1 MKKFTKRVITGRH
14 IGTPLS
20 VAVSMILLF
29 VLLSAGDA
37 GRAQA
42 QTQTSGDCSNGI
54 AVPDPSDNPG
64 LVSDCEALLAGRDT
78 LAGTASLN
86 WSADVA
92 MEDWDGVILS
102 DSPVRVTVLDFE
114 PDFDS
119 EGKALTGQIPPE
131 LGRLTYLEG
140 IYLGN
145 PNTVCSAGECRE
157 VDEREHSRLTGPIPA
172 ELGDLSNLEQ
182 LWLDENQL
190 TGGIPPELGN
200 LANLE
205 ELLLSDNNL
214 SGEIPAELGD
224 LSNLEQLWLSGNQLT
239 GCIPSDLGDVQ
250 DNDLDELGLPFCG
263 SVVTPSP
270 TPEPTPEPTAT
281 PEPTPTATPEAT
293 PEPPVDECVG
303 MVSDNSSITGN
314 WSSDCASE
322 GRNGSYASYY
332 TFTLTESADVT
343 LTAESS
349 VDTWMFLREGAGRD
363 GTVVDENDDHET
375 SEFSLASS
383 TDSGILESLD
393 AGTYTIEVT
402 TYTAGETGEFTL
414 TVSGLPAAV
423 TPTPEPSPTP
433 EPTATPGPTA
443 TPEPTATPTPEPTA
457 DECVG
462 MVSDNSS
469 ITGNWS
475 SDCASEGRNGSYASY
490 YTFTLTESADV
501 TLTADSSVDTWLFLR
516 EGAGRDGTV
525 VDENDDHETS
535 EFSLAS
541 STDSGILESLDVGT
555 YTIEVTTY
563 TAGETG
569 EFTLTISGLPA
580 AVIGPSPTPE
590 PTATPG
596 PTATPEPT
604 ATPTPEPPVDKCVG
618 MVSDNSSITGNW
630 SSDCASEGRNGSYA
644 SYYTFT
650 LTESADV
657 TLTAESSVD
666 TWMFLR
672 EGAGRDGTVVDEND
686 DHETSEFSLA
696 SSTDSGILE
705 SLDAGTY
712 TIEVTTYTAGETGEF
727 TLTVSG
733 LPAAVTPTPEPSPT
747 PEPTPEPT
755 PTPPDSTPIS
765 RDEFENSTPVG
776 YTGVDIRDSG
786 IVWGRPE
793 RFTSDSNY
801 GTVAYMLLGTIVG
814 CNFAD
819 TEADLSSKVYIKTQS
834 LGRLTGYESVS
845 VCRFTSRDWNSFS
858 GVRVTHLRFF
868 DESSPSNVREYVY
881 DDATGSYIETTPS
894 TTDPMPVPT
903 PVPPVTSV
911 PASPPNQRY
920 ARDGSTIVVSWDA
933 VAGADYYNVYYD
945 DFFSSA
951 CQLLFGSPLLCD
963 QLATNIVGTSYI
975 HIVPSSRNNYYWV
988 TACNNAGCSD
998 IDSDNPAA
1006 DGGDVGGTGAAYAP
1020 SGMEEFGT
1028 RMVGNRLSAGS
1039 FYVDF
1044 LSGGRF
1050 NESGRFPGNYTYTN
1064 TGPNTGTLSLDYD
1077 GDIYGGLCTV
1087 FLTYHSA
1094 AAGGWRFTCNSG
1106 VQSRGVWTVGESR
1119 LEFLEGETTSRSI
1132 AENVPAGINVGFPI
1146 TATGIDGTPTY
1157 TMSGPDSDR
1166 FTIVPESGQI
1176 RTKEGVVYDYETKS
1190 TYTLTV
1196 DVSDER
1202 GRSDSIDVT
1211 IFILNLVPSC
1221 EMPQDVLV
1229 NGANQSLR
1237 VRWTPGGPSID
1248 DAQDIGYELE
1258 LRRGSNGVWSDR
1270 RTILGGGIN
1279 GTIYGGLVDGVEYQV
1294 RVRPVNPEGD
1304 CPWSMPVSGIPS
1316 GDLAPTDPPTLFDR
1330 VDTRPVGSTDRN
1342 WRLLTPERC
1351 RYSSGGVSLDANCR
1365 YQQMDPNTGRIF
1377 LAFDDPSRA
1386 SCEVTLAYSSLTAG
1400 SFIDECF
1407 DAGVNTNVSFD
1418 TSLSMPQTGGQPDAT
1433 PSLAPRSED
1442 EFNELVLGRDDFI
1455 PGLVFGSLCHYC
1467 PGAGY
1472 NVGPGW
1478 ASSFEYDSDSRSVHY
1493 EFGRYTYRNTGHS
1506 SGTLTF
1512 TENGTGTVHVFDLEF
1527 EPSGNV
1533 RFTTTD
1539 SEGNETVWP
1548 GMLHSDLTL
1557 SALPVLLPIPPS
1569 WSAAIA
1575 AETDGAPQDYSAL
1588 KDRLESLNPD
1598 HNSSEDP
1605 DIVWQTLFGVELISE
1620 VERVAEYGNTTKY
1633 EKIGRN
1639 RAQITVTFD
1648 ASFDNLSDYD
1658 NIPWSPTE
1666 QLFANST
1673 WVFDITFLSDDSVL
1687 YTATRFGEGEQPITV
1702 RSFIDLSGGRANLNE
1717 FPPELTLPDDPPQA
1731 SGTDRTGVE
1740 VAPAISS
1747 RRITGAEVQTFLV
1760 NDPALQVTAYRPGDW
1775 LEPKDGSNQRM
1786 MIVGAEQ
1793 TTAAA
1798 AGFPRS
1804 DILSLS
1810 SELSKSRLSHVVL
1823 GEALVD
1829 AKLRESFVPTAAAF
1843 ASARSYENDPGQPA
1857 NDETSLIQ
1865 LSVVC
1870 MQIAGD
1876 IPLRGARYFSQPKT
1890 AEGTTQ
1896 LCQSDC
1902 VLNES
1907 ANIQACVWRCE

>member
-92 MEDWDGVILS
+92 LEDWDGVILS

-303 MVSDNSSITGN
+303 MVSDSLASSTDSGNSSITGN

-349 VDTWMFLREGAGRD
+349 VDTWLFLREGAGRD

-414 TVSGLPAAV
+414 TISGLPAAV

-501 TLTADSSVDTWLFLR
+501 TLTAESSVDTWL
-516 EGAGRDGTV
+516 
-525 VDENDDHETS
+525 
-535 EFSLAS
+535 
-541 STDSGILESLDVGT
+541 
-555 YTIEVTTY
+555 
-563 TAGETG
+563 
-569 EFTLTISGLPA
+569 
-580 AVIGPSPTPE
+580 
-590 PTATPG
+590 
-596 PTATPEPT
+596 
-604 ATPTPEPPVDKCVG
+604 
-618 MVSDNSSITGNW
+618 
-630 SSDCASEGRNGSYA
+630 
-644 SYYTFT
+644 
-650 LTESADV
+650 
-657 TLTAESSVD
+657 
-666 TWMFLR
+666 FLR

-998 IDSDNPAA
+998 IDSDNPAVDA
-1006 DGGDVGGTGAAYAP
+1006 GDVGGTGAAYAP
-1020 SGMEEFGT
+1020 SDMEEFGT

-1044 LSGGRF
+1044 SSEGRF
-1050 NESGRFPGNYTYTN
+1050 NESGRFPGNYTYAN

-1702 RSFIDLSGGRANLNE
+1702 RGFIDLSGGRANLNE

-1829 AKLRESFVPTAAAF
+1829 AKLRESFVPTTAAF
-1843 ASARSYENDPGQPA
+1843 ASARSPENDPSLPA
-1857 NDETSLIQ
+1857 NAETSLIR

-1890 AEGTTQ
+1890 AEGPTQ

-1902 VLNES
+1902 VLNGS

>member
-1 MKKFTKRVITGRH
+1 M
-14 IGTPLS
+14 
-20 VAVSMILLF
+20 
-29 VLLSAGDA
+29 A
-37 GRAQA
+37 GRK
-42 QTQTSGDCSNGI
+42 SVN
-54 AVPDPSDNPG
+54 
-64 LVSDCEALLAGRDT
+64 R
-78 LAGTASLN
+78 
-86 WSADVA
+86 
-92 MEDWDGVILS
+92 
-102 DSPVRVTVLDFE
+102 
-114 PDFDS
+114 
-119 EGKALTGQIPPE
+119 K
-131 LGRLTYLEG
+131 
-140 IYLGN
+140 
-145 PNTVCSAGECRE
+145 
-157 VDEREHSRLTGPIPA
+157 
-172 ELGDLSNLEQ
+172 
-182 LWLDENQL
+182 NQ
-190 TGGIPPELGN
+190 GGIPPELGN

-443 TPEPTATPTPEPTA
+443 TPEPTATPTPEPPV

-501 TLTADSSVDTWLFLR
+501 TLTAESSVDTWMFLR

-541 STDSGILESLDVGT
+541 STDSGILESLDAGT

-569 EFTLTISGLPA
+569 EFTLTVSGLPA
-580 AVIGPSPTPE
+580 AVTPTPEPSPTPE

-604 ATPTPEPPVDKCVG
+604 ATPTPEPPVDECVG

-998 IDSDNPAA
+998 IDSDNPAVDA
-1006 DGGDVGGTGAAYAP
+1006 GDVGGTGAAYAP
-1020 SGMEEFGT
+1020 SDMEEFGT

-1044 LSGGRF
+1044 SSEGRF
-1050 NESGRFPGNYTYTN
+1050 NESGRFPGNYTYAN

-1702 RSFIDLSGGRANLNE
+1702 RGFIDLSGGRANLNE

-1890 AEGTTQ
+1890 AEGPTQ